1 MSGTPMLL
9 RFALRGVTRN
19 ARRSLLTGAAL
30 AGGIV
35 VLVVLGG
42 LQDGYVA
49 SRLADGLLL
58 QLGHLRVTG
67 GERPLPDP
75 LGLADAFVFD
85 GTALAAAP
93 RLRQAAFI
101 TCGGE
106 GEGALVLGVD
116 PEREARLSRL
126 PGLVT
131 EGAFLPEGPGAPPIV
146 LGKVLAR
153 KLGAPP
159 GARVTLFA
167 RRGASL
173 GNMVFEVSGLL
184 DTGGGLG
191 EAALAV
197 VRREALAL
205 LLERPDGADE
215 VALRLADPWLA
226 PPLAASLA
234 ARPEFAGLT
243 VESWREM
250 APEVSQAMELLSA
263 IERVRTTVL
272 FALVV
277 LGIYTSQSL
286 ALAARR
292 REFGML
298 LALGLSPARLLV
310 VLTAELLLVVAAAV
324 TAGVA
329 LAAGVIAWLHASGL
343 DLSAFGA
350 RLSGAL
356 EGSTIVRPLFS
367 AERAGNAALWAAAV
381 AFVVLLVP
389 AARLLRL
396 DPVTV
401 LRERA

>member
-1 MSGTPMLL
+1 MSGAVMLL
-9 RFALRGVTRN
+9 RFAQRGVTRH

-35 VLVVLGG
+35 VLTVLGG

-49 SRLADGLLL
+49 SRLQDGLLL
-58 QLGHLRVTG
+58 QLGHLRIIG

-75 LGLADAFVFD
+75 VALADAFVVD

-93 RLRQAAFI
+93 RLRQPAFL
-101 TCGGE
+101 TCAGGS
-106 GEGALVLGVD
+106 EGALVLGVD
-116 PEREARLSRL
+116 PEREARVTRL
-126 PGLVT
+126 TSLVGD
-131 EGAFLPEGPGAPPIV
+131 GAFLPEGSGPPPIV
-146 LGKVLAR
+146 LGRALAQ
-153 KLGAPP
+153 KLGATI
-159 GARVTLFA
+159 GSRVTLFV
-167 RRGASL
+167 RRGGGL
-173 GNMVFEVSGLL
+173 GKMSVQVSGLL

-191 EAALAV
+191 ESALAV

-215 VALRLADPWLA
+215 VALRLADPWQA

-234 ARPEFAGLT
+234 ARPEFAGLG

-250 APEVSQAMELLSA
+250 APEIAQAMELLGA

-272 FALVV
+272 FALVA

-292 REFGML
+292 HEFGML
-298 LALGLSPARLLV
+298 LALGMSPARLLV
-310 VLTAELLLVVAAAV
+310 ALTLELLLVAAAAV
-324 TAGVA
+324 VAGVA
-329 LAAGVIAWLHASGL
+329 LAAGLIAWLNARGL

-350 RLSGAL
+350 RLNGAL

-367 AERAGNAALWAAAV
+367 AHRAGNAALWAAAV
-381 AFVVLLVP
+381 AFLVLLVP

-396 DPVTV
+396 DPATV
-401 LRERA
+401 LRERE